1 MSFSSSSVPATTA
14 AASATIA
21 SSAAAPA
28 SAASASLLPAASGS
42 SFSSAGTAAA
52 AGQNIPATIV
62 IPANYPAYVDPALL
76 IVHPAHWVFENLEP
90 IDPNTGA
97 FVSPAPALVHAA
109 APVAAPSVT
118 AHPVAAPPV
127 AAHPIPAALV
137 AAPIAA
143 PVPPAIPAG
152 PVVAPPAPIAA
163 PPAPV
168 AAPPLSDEQQL
179 GQAPRSA
186 AQHSL
191 PYPPG
196 VDPRYWQKVYNRADS
211 LARDRAAAQ
220 QDRLSRATYRRA
232 LELLVSDVVRSLD
245 RRGGLARATLAK
257 RAALRAA
264 SMSWQPNEPI
274 IQFLQQHGIMLAMST
289 WPNAGMLLNSW
300 RHSDPT
306 FGFHWRTNINI

>member
-14 AASATIA
+14 AAA
-21 SSAAAPA
+21 A
-28 SAASASLLPAASGS
+28 SAASASPLPAASGS

-52 AGQNIPATIV
+52 AGGNIPATIV

-76 IVHPAHWVFENLEP
+76 IP

-109 APVAAPSVT
+109 APVAAPSVTAHPVAAPSVT

-143 PVPPAIPAG
+143 PVPPAIPAA
-152 PVVAPPAPIAA
+152 PVVAPPAPI
-163 PPAPV
+163 

-191 PYPPG
+191 PCPPG

-211 LARDRAAAQ
+211 LVRDRAAAQ